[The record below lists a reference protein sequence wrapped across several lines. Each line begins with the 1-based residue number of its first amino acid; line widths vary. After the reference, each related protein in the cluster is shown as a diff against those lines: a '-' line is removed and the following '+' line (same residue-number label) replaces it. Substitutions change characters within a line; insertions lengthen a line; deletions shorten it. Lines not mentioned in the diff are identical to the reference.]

1 MALSI
6 DRLPT
11 VRIIT
16 GDGEQSDYLPQL
28 VAAYR
33 EHGPIFKTIFRAG
46 FQPVTM
52 IGPAANRFLMLT
64 HRQHFS
70 NAKGWSFGSF
80 FGNGLLNID
89 NPEWSRARKI
99 LNPAFTMTYLARYI
113 PLVERIIAA
122 RSRNWLGRA
131 AIDLF
136 EEAKLITF
144 DVVAETVAGYPAG
157 EEVDHLRDLFDLRL
171 HAFASFQET
180 WAEFRKRMQPVEVEL
195 NAILHAQIAR
205 KRKAPSDDILS
216 LLVQTRDENSV
227 PMTTAQILGHLKILL
242 VAGHETTTT
251 LAAWLLYLLATH
263 PAYAARVQQEIDA
276 MLHATGDTVTLAA
289 IKQMPV
295 LGRAVTETGRMYSP
309 VVNIPRG
316 VVKPFEFG
324 GYTIPAGTLVRCALA
339 AGHRLPQFFDNP
351 DTFDPDRFTPPR
363 EEDKRTPYS
372 LVIFGGGPRTCIGLN
387 LALIEAKTLAAHIL
401 SRYTLEPVM
410 PQAPIQDSRGIVGR
424 PYPGLKVGVYRR
436 HGVQT

>member
-1 MALSI
+1 MSQSI
-6 DRLPT
+6 DSLPA
-11 VRIIT
+11 VRIVT

-28 VAAYR
+28 VEAYR
-33 EHGPIFKTIFRAG
+33 EHGPIFRTIFRAG

-52 IGPAANRFLMLT
+52 IGPEANKFLMLS
-64 HRQHFS
+64 HRNHFS

-89 NPEWSRARKI
+89 DPEWTRARKI

-113 PLVERIIAA
+113 PLVEHIIAA
-122 RSRNWLGRA
+122 RSRKWPECVE
-131 AIDLF
+131 IDLF
-136 EEAKLITF
+136 EEAKIITF
-144 DVVAETVAGYPAG
+144 DVVAETVAGYPSG
-157 EEVDHLRDLFDLRL
+157 PEVDHLRALFDMRL

-180 WAEFRKRMQPVEVEL
+180 WAQFRKRMQPVEVEL

-205 KRKAPSDDILS
+205 KRKAPTDDILS
-216 LLVQTRDENSV
+216 LLVQTRDENGA

-263 PAYAARVQQEIDA
+263 PDYAARVQQEIDTV
-276 MLHATGDTVTLAA
+276 LQTTGGVVTLAA
-289 IKQMPV
+289 IKHMQV

-324 GYTIPAGTLVRCALA
+324 GYMIPEGTLVRCALA
-339 AGHRLPQFFDNP
+339 AGHRLPQFFDDP
-351 DTFDPDRFTPPR
+351 DTFDPDRFAPPR
-363 EEDKRTPYS
+363 EEDKRIPYS

-387 LALIEAKTLAAHIL
+387 LAMIEAKTLAAHVL
-401 SRYTLEPVM
+401 SRYTLESSMAQP
-410 PQAPIQDSRGIVGR
+410 PIQDSRGIVGK
-424 PYPGLKVGVYRR
+424 PYPGLKVCVRR
-436 HGVQT
+436 RG